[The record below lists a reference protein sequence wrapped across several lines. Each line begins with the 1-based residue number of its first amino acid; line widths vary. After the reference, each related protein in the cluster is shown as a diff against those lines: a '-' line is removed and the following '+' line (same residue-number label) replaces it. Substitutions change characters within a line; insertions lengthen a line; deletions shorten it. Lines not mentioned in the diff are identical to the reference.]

1 MEKTRHPLLL
11 PLGRHFLLTKIFFI
25 YIFLWQMH
33 MIIAEAV
40 PALRKSV
47 ADTLPDWI
55 ESPLYNTSGTDS
67 YKSVKIWSIRST
79 KHSLLQGTIC
89 TAWQVYAEL
98 MVFVQCEMN
107 SVTVKNMKR
116 KNVWYVLHMKT
127 VRMVMFTTDK
137 CKYHGCKMAKEEV
150 ESRLYL
156 ETSQKWQIMITMTQ

>member
-1 MEKTRHPLLL
+1 MKRKTFLSLFFEMSSLHFNGENTSPLASST
-11 PLGRHFLLTKIFFI
+11 GKTFSIDKDFFFI

-98 MVFVQCEMN
+98 MVFVQCLRWIL
-107 SVTVKNMKR
+107 SLWR
-116 KNVWYVLHMKT
+116 IWRG
-127 VRMVMFTTDK
+127 RMCGMFYTWK
-137 CKYHGCKMAKEEV
+137 
-150 ESRLYL
+150 L
-156 ETSQKWQIMITMTQ
+156 